1 MGAALVEGGVHAV
14 NWGGLDG
21 WHPVGV
27 VGTLVAL
34 AISPLLGALAALL
47 VIRGAPPRSRA
58 AARGAGTR
66 RSARGE
72 WGMSAAL
79 AFSHG
84 ANDAQKSIG
93 VIAALLLAAGRIDT
107 LGGAAVGEARV
118 CRRRSPWA
126 RRSAGGGSSAPW
138 AAASTGS
145 SPSTGW
151 PARPRRRA

>member
-1 MGAALVEGGVHAV
+1 MAARPAVELRATRSSAASWERRSPRAASYAV
-14 NWGGLDG
+14 NWGGLEG

-27 VGTLVAL
+27 VGTLVGL

-47 VIRGAPPRSRA
+47 VIRALRRLGD

-66 RSARGE
+66 RSAAGE

-93 VIAALLLAAGRIDT
+93 VIAALLLADWRDRHA
-107 LGGAAVGEARV
+107 GGADCG
-118 CRRRSPWA
+118 
-126 RRSAGGGSSAPW
+126 
-138 AAASTGS
+138 
-145 SPSTGW
+145 
-151 PARPRRRA
+151 